1 MPDNLDDLR
10 CAAEYSNCRTYRYVL
25 WVRWA
30 QVNFDNQVLFIGMN
44 PSTAATG
51 EYDPTTRR
59 CIQFAKAWGYGGML
73 MMNAFAFRATNP
85 KDMQAAPDPVGPD
98 NDEALACQSAQ
109 AGLVIAA
116 WGAHCPDKRE
126 REVRQAIA
134 KPIHCLGLTKHGK
147 PKHPLYLKAD
157 TMPVP
162 YWTPEVGERVGGV

>member
-1 MPDNLDDLR
+1 MQKTMFENLVEFHR
-10 CAAEYSNCRTYRYVL
+10 GAEFSECRTYRYVL
-25 WVRWA
+25 WRRWA
-30 QVNFDNQVLFIGMN
+30 WDGYANQVLFIGLN
-44 PSTAATG
+44 PSTAD
-51 EYDPTTRR
+51 EIQDDPTVRR
-59 CIQFAKAWGYGGML
+59 CIQFAKDWGYNGML

-85 KDMQAAPDPVGPD
+85 KDMKTAPDPVGPG
-98 NDEALACQSAQ
+98 NDEALAYRRTQ

-126 REVRQAIA
+126 REVRQSVA

-162 YWTPEVGERVGGV
+162 YWTPDGG